1 MLDIFLNQ
9 SSTER
14 NKIVP
19 NTNTK
24 HTTDTS
30 VISKTQILVH
40 GLQTHKK
47 IHYLINIRGDLQI

>member
-40 GLQTHKK
+40 GLF
-47 IHYLINIRGDLQI
+47 LRSFWS